1 MLAVSSL
8 RLVAL
13 LSLMS
18 FSFATLYESPEQLP
32 GDQSYDFVVVGGLSA
47 LLVLCWVE
55 LFDADQDDSSTWQ
68 PVLVGVSLQ
77 IVLQR
82 IRA

>member
-13 LSLMS
+13 LSLLS
-18 FSFATLYESPEQLP
+18 FTLATLYESPGQLP
-32 GDQSYDFVVVGGLSA
+32 SDHSYDFVVVGGLSV
-47 LLVLCWVE
+47 LLVLCRVE

-68 PVLVGVSLQ
+68 PVLVGVPLQ